1 MRANQLGEGDQLQ
14 QPKYAQGGHV
24 LRCTHGLKA
33 DEWHLHRGES
43 TNRVPAGVGDIEP
56 RRKAAHEDKH
66 EGVQRDHI
74 CNEDVSSPRCDHVEV
89 EDGSNGAVERRTM
102 LHGTD
107 PAPEGEH
114 EEEDGDGFVVV
125 GSGDG
130 TGDIAGYNTH

>member
-1 MRANQLGEGDQLQ
+1 M
-14 QPKYAQGGHV
+14 

-33 DEWHLHRGES
+33 DERHLHRGES

-66 EGVQRDHI
+66 EGVERDHI
-74 CNEDVSSPRCDHVEV
+74 CNEDVSSPRRDHVEV
-89 EDGSNGAVERRTM
+89 EDGSDGAIERRTM

-114 EEEDGDGFVVV
+114 EEEDGDGFVVI

-130 TGDIAGYNTH
+130 TRDIAGYNTH